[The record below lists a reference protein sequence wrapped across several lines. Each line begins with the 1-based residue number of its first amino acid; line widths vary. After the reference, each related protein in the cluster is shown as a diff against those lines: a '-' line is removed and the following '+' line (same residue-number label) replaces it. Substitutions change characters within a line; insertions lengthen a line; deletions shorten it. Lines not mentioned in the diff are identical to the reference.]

1 MTRKRLLAAAAS
13 LAALGLRPRLAAQQ
27 AQEPEKA
34 EQGESRLD
42 EIDKRLAAIERAL
55 VDRSVADATP
65 ASRALDTRLTRLE
78 MRIDRLERDIW
89 NLRNRVGR

>member
-13 LAALGLRPRLAAQQ
+13 LAALALRPRLGAQ

-34 EQGESRLD
+34 GQGEDRLD
-42 EIDKRLAAIERAL
+42 GIDKRLAAIERAL
-55 VDRSVADATP
+55 VDRSMADATP